1 MMAGGHR
8 RGSIFSA
15 TLLFGLSC
23 SNSSSQENHPPLTIP
38 VKIIS
43 GLVLMPGEVNRSI
56 PLSVVLDTG
65 SSISIVNP
73 SAAGKSGLAST
84 HSTEAAG
91 IAKGSSQTLQMSND
105 CELRWGIGEDQ
116 LRLVRQQCA
125 TMNIDYIAAQVGDRV
140 DGIFGSNLFL
150 HYVIAIDYEQQRV
163 TFTPSAIGTPPVK
176 SAIPIP
182 IEISNNVPYVQASI
196 QGEDGK
202 MVTAR
207 FLIDSGTAGAMIL
220 SNKFV
225 EAHPGLVAPAHF
237 VDTPTVTAVGGAI
250 HSRRA
255 WLPQVILG
263 HFLLHGV
270 VAVVPESSLGVLS
283 DANTAGFI
291 GAEILDRFT
300 VIWDYAGKNMFLSPN
315 RAFGTPFETDCSGL
329 HLVSPGP
336 GYQKVFID
344 SVLPG
349 SPAAMSGLKTNDE
362 IVAVD
367 GVGSLPLWQVSRAL
381 RQADTSALIAV
392 RRETRIVKFTLPLRS
407 PFSKTD

>member
-1 MMAGGHR
+1 MTMAGVHR
-8 RGSIFSA
+8 PCSIISA
-15 TLLFGLSC
+15 TLLLGLSWP
-23 SNSSSQENHPPLTIP
+23 NSSSQENHPPLTIP

-43 GLVLMPGEVNRSI
+43 GLVLMTGEVNHSI
-56 PLSVVLDTG
+56 PLRVILDTG

-73 SAAGKSGLAST
+73 SAVGKSALAST
-84 HSTEAAG
+84 HSAEAAG

-116 LRLVRQQCA
+116 LQLKRQQCA
-125 TMNIDYIAAQVGDRV
+125 TMNIDYIAAQVGDQV

-163 TFTPSAIGTPPVK
+163 TFTTSATGTPTVD
-176 SAIPIP
+176 SAIPI
-182 IEISNNVPYVQASI
+182 EILNNVPYVQASI

-202 MVTAR
+202 KRAAR

-220 SNKFV
+220 SKKFV
-225 EAHPGLVAPAHF
+225 DAQPGLVAPAHF

-255 WLPQVILG
+255 RLPEVILG

-283 DANTAGFI
+283 DANIAGFI
-291 GAEILDRFT
+291 GAEMLDRFT
-300 VIWDYAGKNMFLSPN
+300 VTWDYAGKNMFLAPN
-315 RAFGTPFETDCSGL
+315 HAFGTTFDTDCSGL
-329 HLVSPGP
+329 HLVSPRP
-336 GYQKVFID
+336 GFQQVFID

-349 SPAAMSGLKTNDE
+349 SPAAMSGLKPYPAAATARANRISETAFQSFMSTSYQDSVRLRTRV
-362 IVAVD
+362 I
-367 GVGSLPLWQVSRAL
+367 AL
-381 RQADTSALIAV
+381 RPPEPTQVPAASV
-392 RRETRIVKFTLPLRS
+392 PLL
-407 PFSKTD
+407 

>member
-1 MMAGGHR
+1 MAGGHR
-8 RGSIFSA
+8 RRSIFSA
-15 TLLFGLSC
+15 TLLFGLSWP
-23 SNSSSQENHPPLTIP
+23 NSLSQENHLPLTIP
-38 VKIIS
+38 VKVIS
-43 GLVLMPGEVNRSI
+43 GLVLMPGEVNHSI
-56 PLSVVLDTG
+56 PLGVILDTG

-73 SAAGKSGLAST
+73 SAAGKSGLAAT

-91 IAKGSSQTLQMSND
+91 IARGSNQTLQISND

-163 TFTPSAIGTPPVK
+163 TFSPSATGTPPGD
-176 SAIPIP
+176 SAIP

-202 MVTAR
+202 KVPAR
-207 FLIDSGTAGAMIL
+207 FLIDSGTAGAIIL
-220 SNKFV
+220 SKKFV
-225 EAHPGLVAPAHF
+225 DAHPGLVAPAHF

-250 HSRRA
+250 HSSRA
-255 WLPQVILG
+255 RLPELILG
-263 HFLLHGV
+263 HFVLHGV

-283 DANTAGFI
+283 DANVAGFI

-315 RAFGTPFETDCSGL
+315 HAFGTPFDTDCSGL
-329 HLVSPGP
+329 HLVSAGP
-336 GYQKVFID
+336 EYQKVFID

-349 SPAAMSGLKTNDE
+349 SPAAMSGLKPNDE
-362 IVAVD
+362 IVAVN
-367 GVGSLPLWQVSRAL
+367 GAVGLPLWQVSRAF
-381 RQADTSALIAV
+381 RQADTSVLIAV
-392 RRETRIVKFTLPLRS
+392 QRETRIVKFTLPLRS